1 MSRSRKPPGPIG
13 VRKTRTIGA
22 RVVKAAVNR
31 GSVKR
36 AKGRV
41 IKTVDKA
48 VDQPESHTSVDETG
62 LSMDIKLLCPP
73 LDD

>member
-1 MSRSRKPPGPIG
+1 M
-13 VRKTRTIGA
+13 VL
-22 RVVKAAVNR
+22 KAAVNR

-62 LSMDIKLLCPP
+62 LSMDIKLLFPP